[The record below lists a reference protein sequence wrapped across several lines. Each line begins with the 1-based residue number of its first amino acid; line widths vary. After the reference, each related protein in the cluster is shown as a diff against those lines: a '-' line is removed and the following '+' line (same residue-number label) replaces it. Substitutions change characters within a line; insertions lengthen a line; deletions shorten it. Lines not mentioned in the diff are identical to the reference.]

1 MKALEAYRREIDE
14 IDDTL
19 TALLNRRMTIAE
31 NVGRIKEI
39 EGRVTRDPRR
49 EQEILQRIAGQV
61 DNPAYRDRILRI
73 LRTVLESSRSLQD
86 SGRNT
91 FKPVR
96 PDTDGTVTAGYA
108 GIPGSYSESALVRY
122 FGELTEP
129 YRNYPTFAAV
139 CDAVSRD
146 EIAYGILP
154 VENTTTGAIKEV
166 YDLIREKDLY
176 ITGEVC
182 LPVVHH
188 LIGLP
193 GAEPGALKEIYSHPQ
208 GLEQCGAYLS
218 GLKSA
223 RLIPMKNTAY
233 SVRHVAEQMDSALG
247 AIGGERA
254 ARLYGLEI
262 LAPAIQNSTLNTT
275 RFVILSK
282 KQEVREDADSTSVVL
297 TARHAAGALYEIL
310 GCFAREQVNLF
321 RIESRPV
328 PDRPWE
334 YFIFLDAE
342 GSIRSESV
350 QKALTSVQVQCP
362 YFKFLGSYRKGTSA

>member
-1 MKALEAYRREIDE
+1 MKTLEDYRNEIDT

-19 TALLNRRMTIAE
+19 TALLNRRMAIAE
-31 NVGRIKEI
+31 QVGRIKEL
-39 EGRVTRDPRR
+39 EGRVTRDPGR
-49 EQEILQRIAGQV
+49 ENAILLRIAGQV

-86 SGRNT
+86 SGRST
-91 FKPVR
+91 FKPLR
-96 PDTDGTVTAGYA
+96 SEAGDSLRAGYA
-108 GIPGSYSESALVRY
+108 GIPGSFSESALVRY
-122 FGELTEP
+122 FGEQAEP
-129 YRNYPTFAAV
+129 YRNYPTFSAV
-139 CDAVSRD
+139 CDAVLRD

-193 GAEPGALKEIYSHPQ
+193 GTDPGTLKEIYSHTQ
-208 GLEQCGAYLS
+208 GLEQCSSYLS
-218 GLKSA
+218 GLTSA
-223 RLIPMKNTAY
+223 RLVPMKNTAFG
-233 SVRHVAEQMDSALG
+233 VRHVAEQQNPEYG

-262 LAPAIQNSTLNTT
+262 LMPAIQNSTVNTT
-275 RFVILSK
+275 RFVVLSK
-282 KQEVREDADSTSVVL
+282 NQEVREDADSTSVVL
-297 TARHAAGALYEIL
+297 TARHAAGALYDIL

-342 GSIRSESV
+342 GSIRNPAVE
-350 QKALTSVQVQCP
+350 KALTSVQAQCP
-362 YFKFLGSYRKGTSA
+362 YFKFLGSYRKGTSL